1 MGSSLGI
8 EACELDR
15 GLAVGFCVC
24 AGVYLPFIDICMVFL
39 TGRPLVLLA
48 GRSQVLRFSHC
59 SCLWHIVA
67 ESSLEILRGQ
77 PLHACLKAG
86 SVGTRMPR
94 VLMKNFSTDKF
105 RCWKAF
111 TYVCFV
117 IIGEHIGGVIA
128 IIFHLI
134 VIIVAETRP
143 KRQVLVDALLTTL
156 KYKIRVV
163 PHSGITRGTCSLIW
177 STTLGFAEGVEP
189 FDFAA
194 NAAGHLVGLA
204 CCAGPATDWAIFHL
218 EAQVDMMPQVEQLL
232 LGE

>member
-1 MGSSLGI
+1 MGI

-15 GLAVGFCVC
+15 GLAVGLCVC
-24 AGVYLPFIDICMVFL
+24 AGIYLPFIDVCVVFL

-67 ESSLEILRGQ
+67 ELSLEILRGQ

-86 SVGTRMPR
+86 DVGTRMPR
-94 VLMKNFSTDKF
+94 VLMKNFSTDQF
-105 RCWKAF
+105 RCWKSF
-111 TYVCFV
+111 TYLCFV
-117 IIGEHIGGVIA
+117 IIGEHIGRVIA

-143 KRQVLVDALLTTL
+143 ERQVLVDALLATL
-156 KYKIRVV
+156 RYKIRVV

-177 STTLGFAEGVEP
+177 STALGFAEGIEP
-189 FDFAA
+189 LDIVT